1 MNSQPETLRAD
12 WKTLVASVR
21 LLNEL
26 DGAYLLV
33 VIGHALMETAQYF
46 LALIMT
52 ARILDELLGGGDV
65 AALILYVSIAV
76 GGSFLLKL
84 GSDWLERMR
93 RAKGRTLA
101 IRVDKRISA
110 KILAL
115 DYAYMD
121 SPLLHDLRQRI
132 LEYDNMNG
140 SITAFA
146 SQMGDLITSL
156 TQIVASVF
164 VAAALFAPVKTTGQT
179 GLAAAMS
186 SPLWSVVLLAAM
198 AGAIWVQMY
207 ASRRYGEFQ
216 MELFNGA
223 MGINRIGLYMMFT
236 LCGDYRNGKD
246 LRIYDSESMVAGV
259 HRKFVSDMEQY
270 LKKMAKT
277 KVRVESLGSVSNG
290 VFVFLIYAFVALKAL
305 AGMITVGSVMQYIGA
320 IRKLFGGISGL
331 FVGIT
336 EIRVSCRFLNDIH
349 TLLNLPD
356 IMYRGTLPV
365 EKRSDHEY
373 EVEFCNVS
381 FRYPG
386 AAEFAL
392 EHVSMKLNIGERLA
406 VVGMNGAGKTTFIKL
421 LCRLYDPTEGE
432 IRLNGIDIRKYD
444 YKEYLSLFSVVFQ
457 DFRILAFPVD
467 MNVASSATPDEAN
480 VWRCAEK
487 AGLADR
493 LKTLPGGTS
502 TSVGRLFDEAGV
514 DFSGG
519 ETQKMAIARALYK
532 DAPVIV
538 LDEPTASLDPLSEF
552 EIYSRFDTL
561 VGGKTAVY
569 ISHRLSSCRFCS
581 DIIVFKDGQ
590 IVQRGGHEQLLR
602 QTGGLYRELW
612 SAQAQYYCETAGASG
627 SAAAPDAPQ

>member
-1 MNSQPETLRAD
+1 MKSHPGTLKKD
-12 WKTLVASVR
+12 WKTLTASIR

-26 DGAYLLV
+26 DGTYLPV
-33 VIGHALMETAQYF
+33 VTGRALMETARYF
-46 LALIMT
+46 LALVLT
-52 ARILDELLGGGDV
+52 ARILDELLSGGD
-65 AALILYVSIAV
+65 AARLVLLVSVTV

-84 GSDWLERMR
+84 GSDWMERMR

-101 IRVDKRISA
+101 VRIDSRISE

-121 SPLLHDLRQRI
+121 SPVLHDLRQRI

-140 SITAFA
+140 SIAAFA
-146 SQMGDLITSL
+146 AQMGELITSL

-164 VAAALFAPVKTTGQT
+164 VASALFVPAETAGLS
-179 GLAAAMS
+179 GLALTMN
-186 SPLWSVVLLAAM
+186 SPLWVFALMAVM
-198 AGAIWVQMY
+198 AGAVWIQMR
-207 ASRRYGEFQ
+207 ASRVYGEFQ
-216 MELFNGA
+216 MELFNGM

-246 LRIYDSESMVAGV
+246 LRIYDSEAMVAGV
-259 HRKFVSDMEQY
+259 HKKFVSDMESY

-277 KVRVESLGSVSNG
+277 KTRVESGGSVSNS

-305 AGMITVGSVMQYIGA
+305 AGMITIGSVMQYIGA
-320 IRKLFGGISGL
+320 IQKLFTGISGL

-336 EIRVSCRFLNDIH
+336 EIRVGCRFMGDIH
-349 TLLNLPD
+349 ALLNLPD
-356 IMYRGTLPV
+356 LMYRGTLPV

-373 EVEFCNVS
+373 EIEFCNVS

-386 AAEFAL
+386 AEDFAL
-392 EHVSMKLNIGERLA
+392 RNVSLKINIGERLA

-432 IRLNGIDIRKYD
+432 IRLNGIDIKKYD
-444 YKEYLSLFSVVFQ
+444 YAEYLSLFSVVFQ
-457 DFRILAFPVD
+457 DYRIFAFPVD
-467 MNVASSATPDEAN
+467 MNVAASAKPDEKR
-480 VWRCAEK
+480 VRRCAEK
-487 AGLADR
+487 AGLSGR
-493 LKTLPGGTS
+493 LHTLPEGIGTP
-502 TSVGRLFDEAGV
+502 VGKLFDEAGV

-561 VGGKTAVY
+561 VGDKTAVY
-569 ISHRLSSCRFCS
+569 ISHRLSSCRFCH
-581 DIIVFKDGQ
+581 DIIVFRDGR
-590 IVQRGGHEQLLR
+590 IVQRGGHDQLLR
-602 QTGGLYRELW
+602 QEGGLYRELW
-612 SAQAQYYCETAGASG
+612 TAQAQYYCETDGKNGGVSRPNAFE
-627 SAAAPDAPQ
+627 